1 MPAKGK
7 SKVSDRKRQAIAAAK
22 VAGKT
27 NKQIGQALDLHPKT
41 VASVSRDNRTTTLI
55 LRLKEQNDQAFG
67 KLWQDM
73 MKGLGKD
80 VRSTDFAMRRD
91 GRNFLLR
98 AITAGDPPLHR
109 VGDVGG
115 SDDGDFTLE
124 ELLLT
129 MRRVTKKSA

>member
-7 SKVSDRKRQAIAAAK
+7 SKVSQRQRQAIAAAK
-22 VAGKT
+22 VAGKP
-27 NKQIGQALDLHPKT
+27 NKQIAAALDLHPDTVKK
-41 VASVSRDNRTTTLI
+41 VASDTRTTTLI
-55 LRLKEQNDQAFG
+55 LRLKEKNDAAFG

-80 VRSTDFAMRRD
+80 IRAKDYNERHGART
-91 GRNFLLR
+91 FLLR

-115 SDDGDFTLE
+115 SEGDFTLE